1 MSKERLT
8 DYISKQKIYDY
19 IKAQINPY
27 GKPFDGT
34 AYEFGL
40 KIMDYIKNSS
50 CDEEVE
56 KLKQYRDLE
65 EQGLLLRLPVAVGSK
80 VYEII
85 EETVPEHHYY
95 IAEYEVRDV
104 SAKAVMYADDWYS
117 FDYPDLYFS
126 RAEAEEKL
134 RELEGK

>member
-65 EQGLLLRLPVAVGSK
+65 EQGLLLRLPCHCKDCKHVD
-80 VYEII
+80 
-85 EETVPEHHYY
+85 Y
-95 IAEYEVRDV
+95 IGCAGNTCYCMKNGAFMQEDDFCKYAEKE
-104 SAKAVMYADDWYS
+104 
-117 FDYPDLYFS
+117 
-126 RAEAEEKL
+126 EAEEKL
-134 RELEGK
+134 RESEGK